1 MTGDAVNVRSA
12 LEEPAITAGA
22 AVTAGPAVEAGLSR
36 HSRALMGT
44 VASIAIPERAARQ
57 DVVEDVVEAA
67 VDAAFARLHQID
79 ARFSPYLADSEISRI
94 GRGELEVRAAH
105 PEVAAVL
112 QACEALRVE
121 SGGRFSA
128 WGFRADGRL
137 DPSGYVKGWAIDEAA
152 TLLRAGGVTE
162 FVVSIGGDLYAAGVP
177 DAATAAR
184 GWGVGIVDPANS
196 AAIVAPLTVRDR
208 AVATSGLAE
217 RGAHI
222 VDARTGAAALTWRS
236 LTVVHPFAAR
246 ADAAATIGILMG
258 DDALSWIDRDP
269 DAAALGVTHDG
280 RLTWTPRMLQ
290 YLAGREIAPS

>member
-1 MTGDAVNVRSA
+1 MVGSVNVRSA
-12 LEEPAITAGA
+12 LEEPAVTVGA
-22 AVTAGPAVEAGLSR
+22 AVEAGLSR

-44 VASIAIPERAARQ
+44 VASIAVTEHAVRQ
-57 DVVEDVVEAA
+57 DVVEAA
-67 VDAAFARLHQID
+67 VEAAFARLHQID

-94 GRGELEVRAAH
+94 GRGELEVGAAH
-105 PEVAAVL
+105 PEVVAVL

-152 TLLRAGGVTE
+152 TRLRAGGVTE

-222 VDARTGAAALTWRS
+222 VDARTGSAALTWRS
-236 LTVVHPFAAR
+236 LTVVHPSAAR
-246 ADAAATIGILMG
+246 ADAAATVGILMG

-280 RLTWTPRMLQ
+280 RLTWTPRMVQ
-290 YLAGREIAPS
+290 YLAGREIAPN

>member
-1 MTGDAVNVRSA
+1 MTGDAVNVRLA
-12 LEEPAITAGA
+12 LQEPAVIAGA
-22 AVTAGPAVEAGLSR
+22 AVEAGLLR
-36 HSRALMGT
+36 HSRTLMGT
-44 VASIAIPERAARQ
+44 VASIAIPERAVRQ
-57 DVVEDVVEAA
+57 DVIEAA
-67 VDAAFARLHQID
+67 VEAAFARLHQID
-79 ARFSPYLADSEISRI
+79 ARFSPYLADSEVSRI
-94 GRGELEVRAAH
+94 GRGELEVGAAH
-105 PEVAAVL
+105 PEVAAIL

-152 TLLRAGGVTE
+152 TLLRAGGVPE
-162 FVVSIGGDLYAAGVP
+162 FVVSIGGDLYAAAVP

-236 LTVVHPFAAR
+236 LTVVHPSAAS
-246 ADAAATIGILMG
+246 ADAAATVGILMG

-269 DAAALGVTHDG
+269 NAAALGVTHDG
-280 RLTWTPRMLQ
+280 RLTWTPRMDQ
-290 YLAGREIAPS
+290 YLAGREFAPS

>member
-1 MTGDAVNVRSA
+1 MTGDSVNVRLA
-12 LEEPAITAGA
+12 LEKP
-22 AVTAGPAVEAGLSR
+22 AVTAGATVTAGAAVEAGLSR

-44 VASIAIPERAARQ
+44 VASIALPERAASQ
-57 DVVEDVVEAA
+57 DVIEAA
-67 VDAAFARLHQID
+67 VEAAFARLHQID
-79 ARFSPYLADSEISRI
+79 ARFSPYIAHSEISRI
-94 GRGELEVRAAH
+94 GRGELEVGAAH

-112 QACEALRVE
+112 QGCEALRVE

-137 DPSGYVKGWAIDEAA
+137 DPSGYVKGWAIDEVA
-152 TLLRAGGVTE
+152 TLLRAGGVPE

-236 LTVVHPFAAR
+236 LTVVHPSAAR
-246 ADAAATIGILMG
+246 ADAAATVGILMG

-269 DAAALGVTHDG
+269 NAAALGVTHDG
-280 RLTWTPRMLQ
+280 RLTWTPRMDQ